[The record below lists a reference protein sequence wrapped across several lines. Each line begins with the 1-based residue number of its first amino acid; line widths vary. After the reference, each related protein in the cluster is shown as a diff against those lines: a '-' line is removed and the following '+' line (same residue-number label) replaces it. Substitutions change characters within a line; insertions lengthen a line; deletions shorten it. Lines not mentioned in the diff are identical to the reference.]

1 MELEQKRIVYCRRQL
16 AQTSACTETA
26 DCIVPDAFPDV
37 GRVVY
42 ACGTAAIG
50 DHAPQN
56 GRLLISGTVQT
67 VILYE
72 PENGGGLRRLEVP
85 LSFAHIEEC
94 AQLDSSSVCLVECR
108 VSAVEAS
115 VVNSR
120 KLSIAADLVLTAE
133 CYDKTAC
140 DYTENIADD
149 HLELLSETCEAVLP
163 DEAQLFSFSVLED
176 ILVEET
182 DGLSLLKQS
191 CTLQITEC
199 RAMRDRIVVRGEAAL
214 RCLVMQLDGAVRT
227 ISKTTP
233 FTQVFELTGAV
244 EEDTPDAQLTVRSL
258 ECRIAADHSLSCT
271 VNVDALVLLRRSH
284 TLHCIT
290 DFYLP
295 GVLLKTREDSASL
308 YSNPEPQPFSAESVE
323 SIQTAAHI
331 SHVICADAV
340 CCGVRAAEKGLQ
352 ISASVQVLCL
362 DDEQRLCSVQRVLPL
377 TFTGIEAGT
386 CLRPSLSVRA
396 QTVGERG
403 LTLTVT
409 AEGECERET
418 PLTLRHL
425 CSVEQTARQAD
436 TGVTLLV
443 RHIAEET
450 RLWDI
455 AKDCGSTRAAICA
468 ANDLPSDTAAVSDT
482 MLLVPLR
489 I

>member
-1 MELEQKRIVYCRRQL
+1 M
-16 AQTSACTETA
+16 
-26 DCIVPDAFPDV
+26 
-37 GRVVY
+37 
-42 ACGTAAIG
+42 
-50 DHAPQN
+50 
-56 GRLLISGTVQT
+56 
-67 VILYE
+67 
-72 PENGGGLRRLEVP
+72 
-85 LSFAHIEEC
+85 
-94 AQLDSSSVCLVECR
+94 
-108 VSAVEAS
+108 
-115 VVNSR
+115 
-120 KLSIAADLVLTAE
+120 
-133 CYDKTAC
+133 
-140 DYTENIADD
+140 
-149 HLELLSETCEAVLP
+149 
-163 DEAQLFSFSVLED
+163 
-176 ILVEET
+176 
-182 DGLSLLKQS
+182 
-191 CTLQITEC
+191 
-199 RAMRDRIVVRGEAAL
+199 
-214 RCLVMQLDGAVRT
+214 
-227 ISKTTP
+227 
-233 FTQVFELTGAV
+233 
-244 EEDTPDAQLTVRSL
+244 
-258 ECRIAADHSLSCT
+258 
-271 VNVDALVLLRRSH
+271 
-284 TLHCIT
+284 LHCIT

-295 GVLLKTREDSASL
+295 GVLLKTREDSVSL
-308 YSNPEPQPFSAESVE
+308 YSSPEPQPFSAESVE

-455 AKDCGSTRAAICA
+455 AKDCGSTRAAICRFR
-468 ANDLPSDTAAVSDT
+468 D
-482 MLLVPLR
+482 
-489 I
+489 

>member
-1 MELEQKRIVYCRRQL
+1 M
-16 AQTSACTETA
+16 
-26 DCIVPDAFPDV
+26 
-37 GRVVY
+37 
-42 ACGTAAIG
+42 
-50 DHAPQN
+50 
-56 GRLLISGTVQT
+56 
-67 VILYE
+67 
-72 PENGGGLRRLEVP
+72 
-85 LSFAHIEEC
+85 SFAHIDENDL
-94 AQLDSSSVCLVECR
+94 LDSSSACLVECR
-108 VSAVEAS
+108 VGTVEAS
-115 VVNSR
+115 IVNSR
-120 KLSIAADLVLTAE
+120 KLSIAVNLVFSAVCCGRE
-133 CYDKTAC
+133 SC
-140 DYTENIADD
+140 DYTENIADE
-149 HLELLSETCEAVLP
+149 HIELLSDSSEVTVPELVQAFP
-163 DEAQLFSFSVLED
+163 FSVLED
-176 ILVEET
+176 IPAE
-182 DGLSLLKQS
+182 DPAGLSVLRQS
-191 CTLQITEC
+191 CVLRVSEC
-199 RAMRDRIVVRGEAAL
+199 RAMRDRVAIRGSAEL
-214 RCLVMQLDGAVRT
+214 RCLELQADEAVR
-227 ISKTTP
+227 IFSKVTP
-233 FTQVFELTGAV
+233 FTQVFDMTGV
-244 EEDTPDAQLTVRSL
+244 SEDDTPDVQLALRSF
-258 ECRIAADHSLSCT
+258 ECRVASDDTLSCT
-271 VNVDALVLLRRSH
+271 VNADALVLLRRSH

-308 YSNPEPQPFSAESVE
+308 YSSPEPQPFSAESVE

-340 CCGVRAAEKGLQ
+340 CSGVRAAEKGLQ

-443 RHIAEET
+443 RHIAGET

>member
-1 MELEQKRIVYCRRQL
+1 
-16 AQTSACTETA
+16 
-26 DCIVPDAFPDV
+26 
-37 GRVVY
+37 
-42 ACGTAAIG
+42 
-50 DHAPQN
+50 
-56 GRLLISGTVQT
+56 
-67 VILYE
+67 
-72 PENGGGLRRLEVP
+72 
-85 LSFAHIEEC
+85 
-94 AQLDSSSVCLVECR
+94 
-108 VSAVEAS
+108 
-115 VVNSR
+115 
-120 KLSIAADLVLTAE
+120 
-133 CYDKTAC
+133 
-140 DYTENIADD
+140 
-149 HLELLSETCEAVLP
+149 
-163 DEAQLFSFSVLED
+163 
-176 ILVEET
+176 
-182 DGLSLLKQS
+182 
-191 CTLQITEC
+191 
-199 RAMRDRIVVRGEAAL
+199 MRDRIVVRGEAAL
-214 RCLVMQLDGAVRT
+214 RCLVMQLDEAVRT

-271 VNVDALVLLRRSH
+271 VNADALVLLRRSH

-295 GVLLKTREDSASL
+295 GALLKTQEDSASL
-308 YSNPEPQPFSAESVE
+308 YSSPEPQPFSAESVE

-331 SHVICADAV
+331 SHIICADAI
-340 CCGVRAAEKGLQ
+340 CCGVRAVEKGLQ

-409 AEGECERET
+409 AEGACERET

>member
-176 ILVEET
+176 IPVEET

-214 RCLVMQLDGAVRT
+214 RCLVMQLDEAVRT

-258 ECRIAADHSLSCT
+258 ECRIAANHSLSCT
-271 VNVDALVLLRRSH
+271 VNADALVLLRRSH

-290 DFYLP
+290 DFERISDHSINVVESVQQMRKENLTFSRKGEEEMNLYGAAIRDILTRTTDAFVNNDQALAHTVEP
-295 GVLLKTREDSASL
+295 LEEVIDELNKDVKKHHMKRLRKGKCSMELGLLLSDLAMNYERVADHC
-308 YSNPEPQPFSAESVE
+308 SNIAVYMMQLKDTQLEEHSFTEQLDEAESAE
-323 SIQTAAHI
+323 
-331 SHVICADAV
+331 
-340 CCGVRAAEKGLQ
+340 
-352 ISASVQVLCL
+352 
-362 DDEQRLCSVQRVLPL
+362 
-377 TFTGIEAGT
+377 F
-386 CLRPSLSVRA
+386 
-396 QTVGERG
+396 
-403 LTLTVT
+403 
-409 AEGECERET
+409 
-418 PLTLRHL
+418 
-425 CSVEQTARQAD
+425 
-436 TGVTLLV
+436 
-443 RHIAEET
+443 T
-450 RLWDI
+450 RLLDEF
-455 AKDCGSTRAAICA
+455 GSKYA
-468 ANDLPSDTAAVSDT
+468 L
-482 MLLVPLR
+482 
-489 I
+489 

>member
-1 MELEQKRIVYCRRQL
+1 M
-16 AQTSACTETA
+16 
-26 DCIVPDAFPDV
+26 
-37 GRVVY
+37 
-42 ACGTAAIG
+42 
-50 DHAPQN
+50 
-56 GRLLISGTVQT
+56 
-67 VILYE
+67 
-72 PENGGGLRRLEVP
+72 
-85 LSFAHIEEC
+85 
-94 AQLDSSSVCLVECR
+94 ECR

-115 VVNSR
+115 VVSSR
-120 KLSIAADLVLTAE
+120 KLSIATDLVLTAE

-149 HLELLSETCEAVLP
+149 HTELLSETCEAVLP

-176 ILVEET
+176 IPVEET

-191 CTLQITEC
+191 CTLHITEC

-214 RCLVMQLDGAVRT
+214 RCLVMQLDEAVRT

-233 FTQVFELTGAV
+233 FHAGIRTDGSGRGGYARR
-244 EEDTPDAQLTVRSL
+244 QLTVRSL

-271 VNVDALVLLRRSH
+271 VNADALVLLRRGH

-290 DFYLP
+290 DFLSAGRPAENPGGQCQPVQQPGAAAVFCRIRRKHPDRSAYLSCY
-295 GVLLKTREDSASL
+295 L
-308 YSNPEPQPFSAESVE
+308 
-323 SIQTAAHI
+323 
-331 SHVICADAV
+331 
-340 CCGVRAAEKGLQ
+340 CGCDMLRRACGRKGLQ

-409 AEGECERET
+409 AEGACERET

-425 CSVEQTARQAD
+425 CSVEQTAQQVD

-443 RHIAEET
+443 RHIAGEA

-455 AKDCGSTRAAICA
+455 AKDCGSTWAAICCGER
-468 ANDLPSDTAAVSDT
+468 PAV
-482 MLLVPLR
+482 
-489 I
+489 